1 MESKE
6 ACPGRREG
14 VVLGGK
20 ELHRSGRKD
29 WGGWRARCSY
39 GSSSDGD
46 DASAANGEEF
56 VDSNVIEA
64 GNCPCFPELFS

>member
-1 MESKE
+1 M
-6 ACPGRREG
+6 
-14 VVLGGK
+14 LGGK

-46 DASAANGEEF
+46 GAAAANFDASGEEF
-56 VDSNVIEA
+56 IDSSVIEA
-64 GNCPCFPELFS
+64 GNCPCFPELLS

>member
-1 MESKE
+1 
-6 ACPGRREG
+6 
-14 VVLGGK
+14 VLGGK

-29 WGGWRARCSY
+29 WGGWRAHCSY